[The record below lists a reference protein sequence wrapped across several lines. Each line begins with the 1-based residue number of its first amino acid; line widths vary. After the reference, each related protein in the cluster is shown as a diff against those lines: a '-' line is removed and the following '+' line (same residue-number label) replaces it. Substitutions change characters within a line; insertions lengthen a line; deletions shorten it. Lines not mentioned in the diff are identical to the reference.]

1 MLPTPLVTDAYPRD
15 SALHQQEAKGSQQYL
30 AIDPHQERNL
40 NENQPTRVLVCPQQ

>member
-1 MLPTPLVTDAYPRD
+1 MLPTPPVTDAFLRD

-40 NENQPTRVLVCPQQ
+40 NENHQTRILVCPQQ